1 MDNEFLGCQTT
12 LLINAIIFNLED
24 EEYENKED
32 IFDLVFMRSFLNV
45 VKYYVDNNSFSE
57 KIKDNIRNYLFKA
70 REYKDN
76 NRDKRIDII
85 NEIII
90 TLNNQKED
98 NSLGFYRLELYKR
111 RRDLKFAIKADN
123 DTIKKEIDAIHDSIC
138 GDLYVIYTHSD
149 SISDQKFINEHLPN
163 LSNSAMYYESIN
175 ALIMDYPYIFKDR
188 IFYNRMMCVLNLNNE
203 LYNDDKEMINLN
215 KKLVKKVNR
224 KVKRIK

>member
-1 MDNEFLGCQTT
+1 MNNEFLECQTT
-12 LLINAIIFNLED
+12 LLIKAIIFNTED
-24 EEYENKED
+24 DDYKNEED
-32 IFDLVFMRSFLNV
+32 IFDLIFMESFSNI
-45 VKYYVDNNSFSE
+45 VKFYVENNAFSE
-57 KIKDNIRNYLFKA
+57 KIKDNIRNYLYKA

-90 TLNNQKED
+90 TLNSQKED
-98 NSLGFYRLELYKR
+98 NSLGFYRFELYKR
-111 RRDLKFAIKADN
+111 RRDLKLAIKSDN

-149 SISDQKFINEHLPN
+149 SINDQKFITEHLPN

-175 ALIMDYPYIFKDR
+175 ALLMDHPYVFKDR
-188 IFYNRMMCVLNLNNE
+188 LFYNRMMCILNLNNE
-203 LYNDDKEMINLN
+203 LYSDDKEMINLN
-215 KKLVKKVNR
+215 KKLVKKVDK